1 MESTGRLSVR
11 VYTSNAQL
19 PLEGVTVVVTGQ
31 GTGGKHRLLSV
42 QTTDSSGKIKPV
54 TIQAPELWE
63 STQPRREGAPAP
75 YAVCSVWAE
84 APGYAMLQVDGV
96 QIFPGVETV
105 QNMMMLPLVRGESSL
120 DHHSVREI
128 PTQSL

>member
-19 PLEGVTVVVTGQ
+19 PLEGATVVVTGQ
-31 GTGGKHRLLSV
+31 GTGGKRQLLSV
-42 QTTDSSGKIKPV
+42 QTTDSSGKIRPV
-54 TIQAPELWE
+54 TIQTPELWE
-63 STQPRREGAPAP
+63 STQPRREGAPVP